1 MATVKAEALRAKTP
15 DELKTQLVEL
25 KKEQFNLRFQTAGGQ
40 VENPS
45 RARVVRREIA
55 RIKTVLGQQA
65 SAAKSGKQLMTERTM
80 QGTVVSDKADK
91 TVTVNVERRI
101 MHPVYKK
108 IITQSKKFAAHDA
121 ENRFKEGDSVRIRE
135 CAPVSKSKTFEVVY
149 DDVVKG

>member
-45 RARVVRREIA
+45 RARIVRREIA

-65 SAAKSGKQLMTERTM
+65 IAAK
-80 QGTVVSDKADK
+80 
-91 TVTVNVERRI
+91 
-101 MHPVYKK
+101 
-108 IITQSKKFAAHDA
+108 
-121 ENRFKEGDSVRIRE
+121 
-135 CAPVSKSKTFEVVY
+135 
-149 DDVVKG
+149 